1 MSRCILGL
9 MKVNIDIPSLKTYF
23 SMTNMSLKAINNL
36 KTTYGFSTDFLFG
49 SILVCLL
56 FKSVIVQIESAHEE
70 TIPIVFI
77 IPKWNKPAL
86 NMSFM

>member
-1 MSRCILGL
+1 MSRCILDL
-9 MKVNIDIPSLKTYF
+9 MKMNIDIPSLKTYF

-49 SILVCLL
+49 YILVCLL
-56 FKSVIVQIESAHEE
+56 LKSVIVQIESAHEE